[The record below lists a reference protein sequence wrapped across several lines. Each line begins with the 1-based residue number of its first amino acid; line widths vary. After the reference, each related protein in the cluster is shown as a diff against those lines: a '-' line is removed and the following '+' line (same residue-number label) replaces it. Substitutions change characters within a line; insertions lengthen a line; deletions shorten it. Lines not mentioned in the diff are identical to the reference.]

1 MSVSHRVDGPFT
13 KGENIMTDLL
23 VKMFVKNYEDTDNIS
38 VRTAYGVLASG
49 VGIACNVLLSL
60 AKMMVGMLLHSVSVM
75 ADAFNNLS
83 DAGSSIIGL
92 VGVKMAEKPADE
104 DHPFGHGRIE
114 YVAALIV
121 AFLVI
126 EVGFTFFK
134 DSISKI
140 RHPEE
145 LRFQM
150 VSIVILGMSILVK
163 LWLGM
168 FNKKLGKKIDS
179 QVMMATAADSLGDVI
194 ATAATVVSILFWK
207 VTGINIDGF
216 VGLGVS
222 LVVMWAGIGIARDT
236 LEPLIGEATTPEDY
250 RRIKKFV
257 EKYDGIMGS
266 HDLIVHNYGPGR
278 SMASIHAE
286 VPNNVSIEVSHEIID
301 RIERDAAKELGI
313 FLVIHMDPLETEDQ
327 TVLKVRKKTEKAVE
341 ELDSRCSIHDFR
353 MVKGEDQI
361 NLIFD
366 LVVPREYS
374 EKKGDELMICVIERM
389 QEIDKRYQCVITL
402 ENSFVAE

>member
-23 VKMFVKNYEDTDNIS
+23 VKMFVKNYEDTDNIF

-194 ATAATVVSILFWK
+194 ATAATVVSIVFWK

-374 EKKGDELMICVIERM
+374 EKKGDELMIRVIERM

>member
-207 VTGINIDGF
+207 VSGINIDGF

-222 LVVMWAGIGIARDT
+222 LVVLWAGIGIARDT

-353 MVKGEDQI
+353 MVKGEDQT

-374 EKKGDELMICVIERM
+374 EKKGDELMIRLIERM

>member
-327 TVLKVRKKTEKAVE
+327 RVLKVRKKTEKAVE

-353 MVKGEDQI
+353 MVKGEDQM

-374 EKKGDELMICVIERM
+374 EKKGDELMIRVIERM

>member
-1 MSVSHRVDGPFT
+1 
-13 KGENIMTDLL
+13 MTDLL

-301 RIERDAAKELGI
+301 RIERDAAKELGL

-353 MVKGEDQI
+353 MVKGEDQT

-374 EKKGDELMICVIERM
+374 EKKGDELMIRVIERM

>member
-1 MSVSHRVDGPFT
+1 
-13 KGENIMTDLL
+13 MTDLL

-286 VPNNVSIEVSHEIID
+286 VPNKVSIEVSHEIID
-301 RIERDAAKELGI
+301 RIERDAAKELGL

-374 EKKGDELMICVIERM
+374 EKKGDELMIRVIERM

>member
-207 VTGINIDGF
+207 VAGINIDGF

-301 RIERDAAKELGI
+301 RIERDAAKELGL

-353 MVKGEDQI
+353 MVKGEDQT

-374 EKKGDELMICVIERM
+374 EKKGDELMIRVIERM

>member
-1 MSVSHRVDGPFT
+1 
-13 KGENIMTDLL
+13 MTDLL

-301 RIERDAAKELGI
+301 RIERDAAKELGR

-353 MVKGEDQI
+353 MVKGEDQM

-374 EKKGDELMICVIERM
+374 EKKGDELMIRVIERM

>member
-1 MSVSHRVDGPFT
+1 
-13 KGENIMTDLL
+13 
-23 VKMFVKNYEDTDNIS
+23 
-38 VRTAYGVLASG
+38 
-49 VGIACNVLLSL
+49 
-60 AKMMVGMLLHSVSVM
+60 
-75 ADAFNNLS
+75 
-83 DAGSSIIGL
+83 
-92 VGVKMAEKPADE
+92 MAEKPADE

-353 MVKGEDQI
+353 MVKGEDQT

-374 EKKGDELMICVIERM
+374 EKKGDELMIRVIERM

>member
-353 MVKGEDQI
+353 MVKGEDRM

-374 EKKGDELMICVIERM
+374 EKKGDELMIRVIERM